1 MSALPNE
8 IGCLISPP
16 SGGTTLSIQ
25 VCHTWAELQAF
36 RADWNHL
43 LQLCSTSSIFQTPE
57 WLSAWWMAFGA
68 NKVLL
73 ALIFSDP
80 TGETVGIAL
89 FCVEQQRS
97 FGMSITALRL
107 AGAGSGDSDALDF
120 ITAPGYEEPCSRA
133 FLAWLKENC
142 TWDICTLET
151 LPHGSPGGK
160 TVSNLVQ
167 ASGWKLYSETTPNFF
182 IDLPRT
188 WSEYLER
195 LDAGFRPLL
204 TRYPKRLRSR
214 YTVSIQRCEREEDL
228 DSALQ
233 ALFTLHQMRWSD
245 RGEPGAFSVAERRAF
260 YFEMAKSFLQSGW
273 LEFWLLKLEQEIVA
287 AQFCFRYGKTIY
299 LLQEGFNPQYA
310 PEKVGYALRAHVLQ
324 EMIRTGAD
332 RYDFLGGADAYKLKF
347 GAQEGCY
354 LTLRFAG
361 PSWRGRVHL
370 ALQYRKQKIKKW
382 LKRKLPAG
390 VLARLRH
397 QKASIA
403 AGQKESTE

>member
-8 IGCLISPP
+8 IGRIISPP
-16 SGGTTLSIQ
+16 DRSTILSVQ
-25 VCHTWAELQAF
+25 VCRTWAELQAF

-43 LQLCSTSSIFQTPE
+43 LQLCPTSSIFQTHE

-68 NKVLL
+68 DKVLL
-73 ALIFSDP
+73 ALIFLGP
-80 TGETVGIAL
+80 TGETVGIAP
-89 FCVEQQRS
+89 FYVEQQRS
-97 FGMSITALRL
+97 FGMSIKALRL

-120 ITAPGYEEPCSRA
+120 LTAPGYEEPCARA
-133 FLAWLKENC
+133 FLAWLNKNRR
-142 TWDICTLET
+142 WDICTLET
-151 LPHGSPGGK
+151 LPQGSQVAK
-160 TVSNLVQ
+160 AVSNLMQ

-188 WSEYLER
+188 WAEYLEH

-204 TRYPKRLRSR
+204 TRYPKRLQSR

-228 DSALQ
+228 DSDLQ
-233 ALFTLHQMRWSD
+233 ALFTLHQMRWSE
-245 RGEPGAFSVAERRAF
+245 RGEPGAFSLAERRAF
-260 YFEMAKSFLQSGW
+260 YFAMAKSFLQSGW

-287 AQFCFRYGKTIY
+287 AQFCFRYGKTVY
-299 LLQEGFNPQYA
+299 LLQEGFNPQYTQ
-310 PEKVGYALRAHVLQ
+310 EKVGYALRAHVLQ
-324 EMIRTGAD
+324 EMIRTGAE

-347 GAQEGCY
+347 GAQEGGY

-361 PSWRGRVHL
+361 PSWRGRAHM
-370 ALQYRKQKIKKW
+370 ALQYRKQNIKNW